1 MTSKKTAICLFALC
15 SVCNSLMAQSTTN
28 SPYSRF
34 GLGELNDGSMGFNKA
49 MAGLHQGFRDGTRI
63 NRMNPASYSAVD
75 SLTFLLDVGL
85 TLQSTH
91 LSMGEEKVTANN
103 ASFDYICGAFRI
115 APKTGISFGI
125 VPYTSVGYSY
135 SSKQDLV
142 ADHWSEEAQYNLNT
156 CSGDG
161 GLHKAY
167 IGIGTSPFRNF
178 SIGANFSYLW
188 GDINHSFVPVA
199 YSDGSVNS
207 DFLNSSRYY
216 ESSIRSYSLDFG
228 VQYELKFKKNR
239 SLTIGAT
246 YDMGHKLHGDAT
258 LRTSGSS
265 TDTVTVKNA
274 YETPNTF
281 GVGLRYKNGN
291 KWSVGADYTLQK
303 WGSCS
308 MPWLN
313 SNQEY
318 VVTEGLMKDRHTVT
332 LGGEYTPDAFG
343 RSFFKRSTYKL
354 GVSYST
360 PYIITN
366 GTDGPKEYA
375 ATCGFTTPIK
385 SSWNGRN
392 ILLNV
397 AFQWVKASPTDKL
410 SQISENYFRLSVG
423 ITFNERWFEKWKVQ

>member
-1 MTSKKTAICLFALC
+1 
-15 SVCNSLMAQSTTN
+15 
-28 SPYSRF
+28 
-34 GLGELNDGSMGFNKA
+34 MGFNKA

-91 LSMGEEKVTANN
+91 LSMGGDKVTANN

-115 APKTGISFGI
+115 APKTGISVGL
-125 VPYTSVGYSY
+125 VPYTSIGYSY
-135 SSKQDLV
+135 SSQQDLV
-142 ADHWSEEAQYNLNT
+142 ADHWSEEEQYNLNT

-167 IGIGTSPFRNF
+167 IGIGTSPIRNF

-188 GDINHSFVPVA
+188 GDISHSFVPVA

-228 VQYELKFKKNR
+228 AQYELKLKKDR

-246 YDMGHKLHGDAT
+246 FDMGHKLHGDAT
-258 LRTSGSS
+258 MRTSGSS
-265 TDTVTVKNA
+265 ADTITLKNV
-274 YETPNTF
+274 YETPNSF
-281 GVGLRYKNGN
+281 GVGLLYKNGN

-308 MPWLN
+308 LPWLN
-313 SNQEY
+313 GNQEY
-318 VVTEGLMKDRHTVT
+318 VSMEGMMKDRHTVT
-332 LGGEYTPDAFG
+332 LGGEYTPDVFS
-343 RSFFKRSTYKL
+343 RSVLKRSTYKL

-360 PYIITN
+360 PYVIIN

-375 ATCGFTTPIK
+375 VTGGFTTPVK

-397 AFQWVKASPTDKL
+397 ALQWVKASPTDKL

-423 ITFNERWFEKWKVQ
+423 VTFNERWFEKWKVQ

>member
-1 MTSKKTAICLFALC
+1 
-15 SVCNSLMAQSTTN
+15 
-28 SPYSRF
+28 
-34 GLGELNDGSMGFNKA
+34 MG
-49 MAGLHQGFRDGTRI
+49 GD
-63 NRMNPASYSAVD
+63 
-75 SLTFLLDVGL
+75 
-85 TLQSTH
+85 
-91 LSMGEEKVTANN
+91 KVTANN

-115 APKTGISFGI
+115 APKTGISVGL
-125 VPYTSVGYSY
+125 VPYTSIGYSY
-135 SSKQDLV
+135 SSQQDLV
-142 ADHWSEEAQYNLNT
+142 ADHWSEEEQYNLNT

-167 IGIGTSPFRNF
+167 IGIGTSPIRNF

-188 GDINHSFVPVA
+188 GDISHSFVPVA

-228 VQYELKFKKNR
+228 AQYELKLKKNR

-246 YDMGHKLHGDAT
+246 FDMGHKLHGDAT
-258 LRTSGSS
+258 MRTSGSS
-265 TDTVTVKNA
+265 ADTITLKNA
-274 YETPNTF
+274 YETPNSF
-281 GVGLRYKNGN
+281 GVGLLYKNGN

-308 MPWLN
+308 LPWLN
-313 SNQEY
+313 GNQEY
-318 VVTEGLMKDRHTVT
+318 VSMEGMMKDRHTVT
-332 LGGEYTPDAFG
+332 LGGEYTPDVFS
-343 RSFFKRSTYKL
+343 RSVLKRSTYKL

-360 PYIITN
+360 PYVIIN

-375 ATCGFTTPIK
+375 VTGGFTTPVK

-397 AFQWVKASPTDKL
+397 ALQWVKASPTDKL

-423 ITFNERWFEKWKVQ
+423 VTFNERWFEKWKVQ

>member
-1 MTSKKTAICLFALC
+1 
-15 SVCNSLMAQSTTN
+15 
-28 SPYSRF
+28 
-34 GLGELNDGSMGFNKA
+34 MGFNKA

-91 LSMGEEKVTANN
+91 LSMGGDKVTANN

-115 APKTGISFGI
+115 APKTGISVGL
-125 VPYTSVGYSY
+125 VPYTSIGYSY
-135 SSKQDLV
+135 SSQQDLV
-142 ADHWSEEAQYNLNT
+142 ADHWSEEEQYNLNT

-167 IGIGTSPFRNF
+167 IGIGTSPIRNF

-188 GDINHSFVPVA
+188 GDISHSFVPVA

-228 VQYELKFKKNR
+228 AQYELKLKKNR

-246 YDMGHKLHGDAT
+246 FDMGHKLHGDAT
-258 LRTSGSS
+258 MRTSGSS
-265 TDTVTVKNA
+265 ADTITLKNA
-274 YETPNTF
+274 YETPNSF
-281 GVGLRYKNGN
+281 GVGLLYKNGN

-308 MPWLN
+308 LPWLN
-313 SNQEY
+313 GNQEY
-318 VVTEGLMKDRHTVT
+318 VSMEGMMKDRHTVT
-332 LGGEYTPDAFG
+332 LGGEYTPDVFS
-343 RSFFKRSTYKL
+343 RSVLKRSTYKL

-360 PYIITN
+360 PYVIIN

-375 ATCGFTTPIK
+375 VTGGFTTPVK

-397 AFQWVKASPTDKL
+397 ALQWVKASPTDKL

-423 ITFNERWFEKWKVQ
+423 VTFNERWFEKWKVQ